1 MSRTIVRHERGLGWG
16 FTASLIFHASLLTVV
31 LLARFPV
38 PPLREAPVYYVDVVN
53 LPVENPRMGS
63 PAVAGDSAPPP
74 PAPPAQKQ
82 EMALPRP
89 AAKNA
94 APLKQNAAPAEDSG
108 KEFEERLARLQGAID
123 ERRQEAA
130 IDALRKKTAGS
141 ARTPEQAGM
150 PTGTGTQPGSDYASY
165 IQSRLRD
172 AFRYTIAH
180 QTKSPEV
187 VLKLTIDAGGRVTK
201 QRIERSTGDRL
212 FEESVIK
219 AITRAEK
226 GFPPPP
232 GGGEFEYGFIFR
244 PQGVG
249 KK

>member
-1 MSRTIVRHERGLGWG
+1 MSRTIIRHERGLGWG
-16 FTASLIFHASLLTVV
+16 FTASLIFHASLLAVV
-31 LLARFPV
+31 LLARFPAH
-38 PPLREAPVYYVDVVN
+38 PLREAPVYYVDVVN
-53 LPVENPRMGS
+53 LPVANPRMGS
-63 PAVAGDSAPPP
+63 PTVEGGGAPPP
-74 PAPPAQKQ
+74 PSPPAQKQ

-89 AAKNA
+89 AEKNA
-94 APLKQNAAPAEDSG
+94 APLKQKAARAEDGG
-108 KEFEERLARLQGAID
+108 KEFEESLARLQGAID

-150 PTGTGTQPGSDYASY
+150 PTGTGTQAGSDYASY

-187 VLKLTIDAGGRVTK
+187 VLKLTIDADGRITK

-219 AITRAEK
+219 AIIRAEK